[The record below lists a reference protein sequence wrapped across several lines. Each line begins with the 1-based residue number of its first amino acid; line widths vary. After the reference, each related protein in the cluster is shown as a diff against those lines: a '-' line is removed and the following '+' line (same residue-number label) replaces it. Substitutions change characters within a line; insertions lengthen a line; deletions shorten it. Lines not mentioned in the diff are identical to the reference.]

1 MKMLKAKKAKFPK
14 TIKVEG
20 VSGITATIY
29 RQERTKADTSDK
41 LRTYVSYLLS
51 YSLLGKRKVESFADL
66 IEAEGAGET
75 AIKKIANGEQR
86 ILQLNNRDQ
95 LCYQRA
101 QESLSGLNVA
111 LDTACAQ
118 YAEALRALNGKGTLL
133 EACQDFARR
142 HGSITTKLMV
152 PDAVKK
158 MIEQE
163 ESQQDGKRK
172 QAWVKLLKAHLQG
185 EGKFAQSFN
194 CEVGRVESRELNQWL
209 TGLKCSERTKK
220 NARDCVGHFFKWC
233 RGQGYLSKD
242 ADPLANVSDFRKRR
256 RGAIHILTS
265 DELRKLLKHV
275 EADLLP
281 YIALRAFAGLRDSEA
296 TAIDYRH
303 IDLKEGWIEITEEV
317 AKASDDDDGTRRLIP
332 IRDCLKTWLA
342 PYAKSSGRVCPFDN
356 TSKQIA
362 ALCEKAGVEWKRNCL
377 RHSYIS
383 YAIAESNDIPTVAIH
398 SGNSPAVI
406 RKHYLRVVKP
416 AQAKAWFGVLPT
428 GAAE

>member
-1 MKMLKAKKAKFPK
+1 MLKATKAKFPK

-194 CEVGRVESRELNQWL
+194 CEVAASALEEYETLLTRAKGDHAKELDSPPGGIRYPMDAAFLTKEFVLQATEIFAHARALAAGDEALTRRVERAELPVL
-209 TGLKCSERTKK
+209 YVKCVRGPEFVGAGYALAVGEFERIARGENIRFLEEGGPDFESKLAGYK
-220 NARDCVGHFFKWC
+220 NRI
-233 RGQGYLSKD
+233 S
-242 ADPLANVSDFRKRR
+242 PPN
-256 RGAIHILTS
+256 GA
-265 DELRKLLKHV
+265 K
-275 EADLLP
+275 
-281 YIALRAFAGLRDSEA
+281 
-296 TAIDYRH
+296 
-303 IDLKEGWIEITEEV
+303 
-317 AKASDDDDGTRRLIP
+317 
-332 IRDCLKTWLA
+332 
-342 PYAKSSGRVCPFDN
+342 
-356 TSKQIA
+356 
-362 ALCEKAGVEWKRNCL
+362 
-377 RHSYIS
+377 
-383 YAIAESNDIPTVAIH
+383 
-398 SGNSPAVI
+398 
-406 RKHYLRVVKP
+406 
-416 AQAKAWFGVLPT
+416 
-428 GAAE
+428 